1 MTNNLKSSSLSTGTT
16 QLSGKFTKSSSTSGK
31 TGGHSSGTGKQS
43 RSRYA
48 QKAKG
53 NAKKSL
59 VAAKPRGPVFNYTSV
74 CCSAPAKKKP
84 CVAVNK
90 KEALTQTLGKF
101 RCGACGKRCK
111 VTVSKYKAP
120 EPVKAVEYTAASI
133 EVLKGMDPSTH
144 DTPAFVPPAEV
155 PLA

>member
-31 TGGHSSGTGKQS
+31 TGRHSSGTGKQS

-53 NAKKSL
+53 NAKKSP
-59 VAAKPRGPVFNYTSV
+59 VAAKRGPVFEYTSV
-74 CCSAPAKKKP
+74 CCSAPATKKP

-90 KEALTQTLGKF
+90 KDALTQTLGKF
-101 RCGACGKRCK
+101 RCTACRKPAK

-120 EPVKAVEYTAASI
+120 EIVAELKSSLNAAMQGLEGLINPTEAV
-133 EVLKGMDPSTH
+133 V
-144 DTPAFVPPAEV
+144 
-155 PLA
+155 